1 MFLHKFDLTRLS
13 DLVLDPKI
21 DLRTAMTLMTEKGM
35 RFAII
40 AENETDGIA
49 LNGIV
54 TDGDIRRFLTDGGS
68 LDAPCMSVCNT
79 TPKVLPA
86 DLNSD
91 GARAALQN
99 LGVDFAPQLQNN
111 KLVAVYAF
119 MPVQPET
126 GVSAVIM
133 AGGLGTRLRPL
144 TETCPKPLLSLDG
157 TPILTRI
164 LRSLKKTGV
173 TDVTLTLNYLGDM
186 IINHYGDGQALG
198 LVIRYTRETERRGTG
213 GSLSMIE
220 HSLSDPFIVMNGDI
234 LTDIDFPDVIS
245 THKARGDWA
254 TMVVRRHSYTVPYGV
269 VECDGTNTYLGTQE
283 KPNMEFMINAG
294 VYVLSPQAREY
305 IPKEGF
311 FDMPTLFEKL
321 RGDGK
326 PCSVY
331 HHGGLWIDI
340 GSKDELERAS
350 SLLAQED

>member
-13 DLVLDPKI
+13 DLVLNPSI
-21 DLRTAMTLMTEKGM
+21 DLRTAMTLMTKKGM
-35 RFAII
+35 RFAIV
-40 AENETDGIA
+40 AQSGDDGIT
-49 LNGIV
+49 LSGVV
-54 TDGDIRRFLTDGGS
+54 TDGDIRRYLTDGGS
-68 LDAPCMSVCNT
+68 LEAPCLSACNA
-79 TPKVLPA
+79 TPKLLPV
-86 DLNSD
+86 DLTPD

-99 LGVDFAPQLQNN
+99 LGVDFAPQIKDG
-111 KLVAVYAF
+111 KLVTVYAF
-119 MPVQPET
+119 MTMQPET

-133 AGGLGTRLRPL
+133 TGGLGTRLRPL
-144 TETCPKPLLSLDG
+144 TETCPKPLLSLNG

-186 IINHYGDGQALG
+186 IVNQYGDGNAMG
-198 LVIRYTRETERRGTG
+198 LSIRYTRETERRGTG
-213 GSLSMIE
+213 GSLSLIE
-220 HSLSDPFIVMNGDI
+220 QTLSDPFIVMNGDI

-269 VECDGTNTYLGTQE
+269 VECDDANTYLGTQE

-305 IPKEGF
+305 IPKDGF

-321 RGDGK
+321 RSDGK
-326 PCSVY
+326 PCGVY
-331 HHGGLWIDI
+331 HHDGLWIDI